1 MQMQPVAGWSPYAG
15 TGQNVSKEPAV
26 GRPTVACS
34 SGPARLLLPFKPQTA
49 RAGEG
54 GERQPADGQPRH
66 CVLWRLAEV
75 PRGERAE
82 GSLGAELQTLPTS
95 AAALV
100 FICHVHCDLFP
111 VRFGLNKG
119 FTAEKRFKTTD
130 LAQPLL
136 C

>member
-75 PRGERAE
+75 PRGKGQRAAS
-82 GSLGAELQTLPTS
+82 GQNCRLSLHLRQLWFLSVMYT
-95 AAALV
+95 V
-100 FICHVHCDLFP
+100 ICSL
-111 VRFGLNKG
+111 
-119 FTAEKRFKTTD
+119 
-130 LAQPLL
+130 
-136 C
+136 